1 MQGRIIKGVG
11 GFYYV
16 DSGKGEA
23 YECRAKGIFRKE
35 KLKPLVGD
43 YVEIEV
49 LDEKEKAQLLHS
61 AETLKQ
67 VAATLD
73 L

>member
-16 DSGKGEA
+16 DTGNGA
-23 YECRAKGIFRKE
+23 VYECRAKGIFRKE

-43 YVEIEV
+43 YAQIEV
-49 LDEKEKAQLLHS
+49 IDEKKKPEMWSGSCPGKTS
-61 AETLKQ
+61 
-67 VAATLD
+67 
-73 L
+73 

>member
-16 DSGKGEA
+16 DTGNGA
-23 YECRAKGIFRKE
+23 VYECRAKGIFRKE